1 MLKYLQQYSL
11 IHFNDVWDGT
21 QEHENSVLFDVNI
34 MVICPL
40 SLIAI
45 TRKLRV
51 KWNKNYS
58 GLQKLISHVLKAPHM
73 PIREC
78 KCILP
83 FWCGSFTDLPF
94 VLCFAARGC
103 DRGHEKRKDHRVS
116 CLLHNLKQRWPTFCF
131 SLALEQYF
139 YKKKKQFYAQNQG
152 HQMPSSIQ
160 SLAWNIPTIKW
171 METHLC
177 GIEV

>member
-1 MLKYLQQYSL
+1 MLKYLQQCSL

-21 QEHENSVLFDVNI
+21 QEHENSVLFDVNV

-78 KCILP
+78 KCILL

-103 DRGHEKRKDHRVS
+103 DGGHEKRKDHMVS
-116 CLLHNLKQRWPTFCF
+116 CLLHNLKPRWPTFCF
-131 SLALEQYF
+131 SMALEQYF
-139 YKKKKQFYAQNQG
+139 YKKKKII
-152 HQMPSSIQ
+152 MPK
-160 SLAWNIPTIKW
+160 IKA
-171 METHLC
+171 TKCHLPFKVWH
-177 GIEV
+177 GIFQP